1 MHTSLRFLIVI
12 KRWMPAPNSLQFFPI
27 NCRWVTLS
35 KGIIIAVGFHN
46 HAPARPPVGE
56 PELSNAAS
64 TNASASALP

>member
-12 KRWMPAPNSLQFFPI
+12 KRWMPAPNSLLMFPI
-27 NCRWVTLS
+27 NCRWV
-35 KGIIIAVGFHN
+35 IIAVGFHN
-46 HAPARPPVGE
+46 HAPAPPPVGG